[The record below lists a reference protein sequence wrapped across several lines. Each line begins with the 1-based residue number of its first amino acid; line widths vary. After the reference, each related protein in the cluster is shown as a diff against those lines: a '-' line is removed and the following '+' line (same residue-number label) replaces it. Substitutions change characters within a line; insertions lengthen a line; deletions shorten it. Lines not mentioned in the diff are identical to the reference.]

1 MDLFLNVL
9 ILLFEILYYS
19 LFMKFT
25 KKDGKFWKYVIV
37 FIINTI
43 LILIASSSKF
53 PTYLIFVIATLFML
67 KYLVKVKTG
76 LFDMLNILIMLF
88 LKVLIETPLYFIFIG
103 ISNRYLVSIIVNI
116 FKLVIII
123 LLSNKLNKLYNILK
137 VKWEKNNFYIR
148 YLFSISAF
156 IYCIVTII
164 LFIFC

>member
-53 PTYLIFVIATLFML
+53 PTYLIFVAATLFML

-88 LKVLIETPLYFIFIG
+88 LKVLIETPLYFLFMA
-103 ISNRYLVSIIVNI
+103 ISNRYLLSIIVNI
-116 FKLVIII
+116 FKLIII
-123 LLSNKLNKLYNILK
+123 TLFSNKLNKLHNVLK
-137 VKWEKNNFYIR
+137 VKWEKNDFYIR